1 MGGSLRR
8 ARPHRNRSTKGT
20 TVVDMGGFAD
30 KAKNLADQH
39 PDKVQQ
45 GIDRGGDAV
54 DERTGNKYE
63 GQVDQAQEKAGGFL
77 GADEKDQQQN

>member
-1 MGGSLRR
+1 
-8 ARPHRNRSTKGT
+8 
-20 TVVDMGGFAD
+20 MGGFAD
-30 KAKNLADQH
+30 KAKDFAEQH

-54 DERTGNKYE
+54 DERTGRKYE

-77 GADEKDQQQN
+77 GGGDQDQQQP